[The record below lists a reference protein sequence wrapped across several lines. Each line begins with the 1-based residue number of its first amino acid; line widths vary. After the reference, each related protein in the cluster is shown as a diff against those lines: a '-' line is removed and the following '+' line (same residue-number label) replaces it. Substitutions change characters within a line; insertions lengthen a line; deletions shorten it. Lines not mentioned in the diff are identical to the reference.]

1 MVSAAAEPGPGP
13 STARPAEPTWKAQQ
27 RAMLEQAVRDG
38 AMSQE
43 EFDAAMREADQ
54 V

>member
-1 MVSAAAEPGPGP
+1 MSSE
-13 STARPAEPTWKAQQ
+13 Q
-27 RAMLEQAVRDG
+27 MLEQAVRDG
-38 AMSQE
+38 AMSQG